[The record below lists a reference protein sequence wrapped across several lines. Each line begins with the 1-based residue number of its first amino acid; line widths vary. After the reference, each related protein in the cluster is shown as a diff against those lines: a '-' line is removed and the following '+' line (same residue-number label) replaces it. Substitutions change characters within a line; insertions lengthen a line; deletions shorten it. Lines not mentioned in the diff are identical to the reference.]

1 MKQRTTASPDTS
13 NANRKKP
20 PNTFL
25 RCVQRLPD
33 WCVQRL
39 PDAIPVPDP
48 CRLYGCA
55 ATQQGQALAEGML
68 VLLLAGLLWVAIVQ
82 IGQLQDMAVQAQH
95 ASRVAAF
102 AAAHDTLATDT
113 GMLRHAHFS
122 GTAHRWRD
130 HAGRR
135 LLPDPAAQVSLQL
148 MQDAVLPVQAQPGQ
162 TDVDATRLRREWRLD
177 DVGLVR
183 AAVAIPVQIPFH
195 SAGQMGVTIRRHT
208 VILRDAGHS
217 PNADSAQ
224 RRVGA
229 SAFAWADAARRSQAA
244 GRRVQKR
251 LEALDAPWHRPSPS
265 YDWLMPWA
273 GAYPGQ
279 VEYE

>member
-1 MKQRTTASPDTS
+1 MKQR
-13 NANRKKP
+13 
-20 PNTFL
+20 
-25 RCVQRLPD
+25 
-33 WCVQRL
+33 
-39 PDAIPVPDP
+39 IPVSDP
-48 CRLYGCA
+48 CRQRA

-82 IGQLQDMAVQAQH
+82 IGQLQDMAVQAQN

-102 AAAHDTLATDT
+102 AAAHDTLATDI

-122 GTAHRWRD
+122 GSAHRWRD

-148 MQDAVLPVQAQPGQ
+148 MQVAALPAQAQPGQ
-162 TDVDATRLRREWRLD
+162 TDADAMRLRREWRLD
-177 DVGLVR
+177 DAGLVR
-183 AAVAIPVQIPFH
+183 AAVAIPVQIPLYA
-195 SAGQMGVTIRRHT
+195 AGRTGMTMRRHT

-217 PNADSAQ
+217 PDADSAQ

-229 SAFAWADAARRSQAA
+229 SASAWADAAHRSQAA
-244 GRRVQKR
+244 AQRVQNK
-251 LEALDAPWHRPSPS
+251 LAALDAPWHRPTPS

-279 VEYE
+279 VEHE